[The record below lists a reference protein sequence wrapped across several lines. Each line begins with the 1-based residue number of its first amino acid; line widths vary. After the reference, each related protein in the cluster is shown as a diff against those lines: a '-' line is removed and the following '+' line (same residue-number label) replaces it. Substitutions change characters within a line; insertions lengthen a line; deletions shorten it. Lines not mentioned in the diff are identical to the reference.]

1 MNANQ
6 IESVAQVNN
15 TKKRRQ
21 NQIMGVKSILK
32 PLKRCICL
40 RSSNHAKL
48 SYVKM
53 QSEGKFLIWTLSL
66 IDVNICTIEG
76 IL

>member
-21 NQIMGVKSILK
+21 NQIMGGEVNSKTVKTLYLPPI
-32 PLKRCICL
+32 I
-40 RSSNHAKL
+40 
-48 SYVKM
+48 
-53 QSEGKFLIWTLSL
+53 QS
-66 IDVNICTIEG
+66 C
-76 IL
+76 